1 MVVQL
6 LFQDRQ
12 LNIVMK
18 IQNLTN
24 VLQII
29 KPLMSILMVFM
40 LPPITVNKHPK
51 HQNVQMNLETM

>member
-1 MVVQL
+1 M
-6 LFQDRQ
+6 LFQGRQ

-40 LPPITVNKHPK
+40 LPPITVNKHPR